1 MLTAQC
7 SGESPCQNCNKSNRD
22 CTVDR
27 ASDKR
32 RRGGIKRK
40 LETLEDRKDLLLNLV
55 AMLRDSG
62 DRSVLQ
68 LLDFIRSNASLA
80 EVKSYLDEQHQVLH
94 ANKSDCNKKS
104 SQVFGAL
111 DDYINDHNNNGTD
124 GNGNGD
130 EVQHLDQ
137 PESPLN
143 GRNNANIL
151 DAAQLQADI
160 PRLDVPARPWTTVT
174 ADARFVSQLVSLWLT
189 WFHPFCN
196 WLDRDLFLQD
206 MRSEDLQARFC
217 SPFLVNAMLAV
228 ACVSG

>member
-7 SGESPCQNCNKSNRD
+7 SGEPPCQNCVKND
-22 CTVDR
+22 LECTIDR
-27 ASDKR
+27 SSDKR

-68 LLDFIRSNASLA
+68 LLDLIRSNASLA
-80 EVKSYLDEQHQVLH
+80 ELKFYLDEQLQTLR
-94 ANKSDCNKKS
+94 AKQPDCNKKS
-104 SQVFGAL
+104 SQAFGAL
-111 DDYINDHNNNGTD
+111 NNHNTDYNNNGTD
-124 GNGNGD
+124 GNGDEG
-130 EVQHLDQ
+130 EVQRLYQ
-137 PESPLN
+137 LESLLS
-143 GRNNANIL
+143 GYNNVNIL
-151 DAAQLQADI
+151 DPQLQADT
-160 PRLDVPARPWTTVT
+160 PQLDVPARPWTTVT
-174 ADARFVSQLVSLWLT
+174 EDARFVSQLVSLWLA

-206 MRSEDLQARFC
+206 MRSGDLQARFC

-228 ACVSG
+228 ACVSC

>member
-7 SGESPCQNCNKSNRD
+7 SGEPPCQNCSKNNFE

-32 RRGGIKRK
+32 RRSGIKRK

-68 LLDFIRSNASLA
+68 LLDLIRRNASLA
-80 EVKSYLDEQHQVLH
+80 ELKFYLDEQQRALR
-94 ANKSDCNKKS
+94 AKQPDCNKKS
-104 SQVFGAL
+104 SQVLGAL
-111 DDYINDHNNNGTD
+111 DNYLNDHNNNGAY

-130 EVQHLDQ
+130 WVQHLDQ
-137 PESPLN
+137 SESPLN
-143 GRNNANIL
+143 GHNNANIL
-151 DAAQLQADI
+151 DAQFQADT
-160 PRLDVPARPWTTVT
+160 PQLDVPARPWTTVT
-174 ADARFVSQLVSLWLT
+174 QDAQFVSQLVSLWLT

-196 WLDRDLFLQD
+196 WLDRDFFLQD
-206 MRSEDLQARFC
+206 MRSGDLQARFC